1 MQMMTRRVKSTSKRD
16 VVRACVNFDVRARKK
31 IENNIN
37 NNNREK
43 RARERKIQSVEKE
56 KREMPVDKQT
66 NKRGK
71 KRFFVCTGS
80 N

>member
-1 MQMMTRRVKSTSKRD
+1 
-16 VVRACVNFDVRARKK
+16 VNFDVRARKK